1 MLAISHS
8 SVLPSAHWNSVG
20 ALTSDPFH
28 GSITLPAC
36 PPVNASRAALR
47 LPAHDSGPGWLATPY
62 LYDFCIRDFTPVYP
76 GALQSWSKASTKQR
90 KRPTPCES
98 AFLFTE
104 SLQCDAELYFL

>member
-20 ALTSDPFH
+20 ALISDPFH

-47 LPAHDSGPGWLATPY
+47 LLAHDSGPGWLATPY

-76 GALQSWSKASTKQR
+76 GVLQLSRKLNFKESKADRAWGSSGRNRTGEEQIR
-90 KRPTPCES
+90 AT
-98 AFLFTE
+98 
-104 SLQCDAELYFL
+104 